1 MSAFLCANVI
11 ENMADIKTGSGLK
24 QCIMAENVSATVNSI
39 GNITYSSIVIFL
51 MKMIIFT

>member
-1 MSAFLCANVI
+1 MSAFLCASVI
-11 ENMADIKTGSGLK
+11 ENMADIKTGSGLE
-24 QCIMAENVSATVNSI
+24 QCIIAENFRETVNSV